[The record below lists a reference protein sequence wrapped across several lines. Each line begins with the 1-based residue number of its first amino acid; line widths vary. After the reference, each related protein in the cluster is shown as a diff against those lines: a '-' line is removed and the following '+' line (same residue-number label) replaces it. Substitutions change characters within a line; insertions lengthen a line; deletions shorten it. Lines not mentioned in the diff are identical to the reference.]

1 MEKYF
6 HLVEDTLAEICRR
19 IKYINRPET
28 NRRTEMTNRRRSL
41 LKNSLVVKI
50 EKNCFQDAKNK

>member
-6 HLVEDTLAEICRR
+6 HLVEDTLSEICRR

-28 NRRTEMTNRRRSL
+28 NRRTEMTNHRRTL
-41 LKNSLVVKI
+41 LKNSLIVKTEKTVFKI
-50 EKNCFQDAKNK
+50 EQ

>member
-28 NRRTEMTNRRRSL
+28 NRRTEMTNHRRSL
-41 LKNSLVVKI
+41 LKNSLIVKI
-50 EKNCFQDAKNK
+50 EKTVFKM